1 MLMLNHTLDHTLR
14 QFAHWATTTTLA
26 DAMTGWWEW
35 PIAESI
41 HFIGLSMLIG
51 TVGTFDLRLMGLGK
65 RIPLGALHRL
75 IPWGIAGFVMNMLT
89 GICFLSNAPDQYMY
103 NPAFHLKILSMSIA
117 GINVMV
123 FYTTMF
129 QKVKTLGPG
138 EDAPLPA
145 RIIGGVSLTCWLSVI
160 ACGRLLTFY
169 RPPAFHWCFWC

>member
-1 MLMLNHTLDHTLR
+1 MLDESLR
-14 QFAHWATTTTLA
+14 ELARWLSHTTLA
-26 DAMTGWWEW
+26 SFMSGAWEW
-35 PIAESI
+35 PIAESL
-41 HFIGLSMLIG
+41 HFMGLSMLMG
-51 TVGTFDLRLMGLGK
+51 TVGLFDLRLLGFAK
-65 RIPLGALHRL
+65 RIPLSALHRL
-75 IPWGIAGFVMNMLT
+75 IPWGIGGFVVNMLT
-89 GICFLSNAPDQYMY
+89 GISFLTTFPDQYMY

-117 GINVMV
+117 GVNVLL

-129 QKVKTLGPG
+129 QKVRTLGPG

>member
-1 MLMLNHTLDHTLR
+1 MLDQTLR
-14 QFAHWATTTTLA
+14 ELAKWLSTTALA
-26 DAMTGWWEW
+26 EFMTGQWEW
-35 PIAESI
+35 PIAESL

-51 TVGTFDLRLMGLGK
+51 TIGVFDLRLMGLGK
-65 RIPLGALHRL
+65 RISLSALHRL
-75 IPWGIAGFVMNMLT
+75 IPWGIGGFVLNMLT
-89 GICFLSNAPDQYMY
+89 GICFLTNAPDQYMY

-117 GINVMV
+117 GVNVML

-129 QKVKTLGPG
+129 KKVKTLGPG
-138 EDAPLPA
+138 ENAPLAA

>member
-1 MLMLNHTLDHTLR
+1 VLDQTLKEFVRWLS
-14 QFAHWATTTTLA
+14 TTTLA
-26 DAMTGWWEW
+26 DFMNGVWEW
-35 PIAESI
+35 PVAESL
-41 HFIGLSMLIG
+41 HFIGLSLLMG
-51 TVGTFDLRLMGLGK
+51 TVGMFDLRLLGLGK
-65 RIPLGALHRL
+65 RIPLSALHRL
-75 IPWGIAGFVMNMLT
+75 IPWGIGGFVLNMLT
-89 GICFLSNAPDQYMY
+89 GISFLTAQGNQYMY

-117 GINVMV
+117 GVNVML

-129 QKVKTLGPG
+129 QKVKALGPG